1 MIFSRFRF
9 NEKTILELTS
19 PKSAY
24 LYSRKTRLN
33 LVTGYPE
40 VYAIEDF
47 FKEFSRKKLHSKVAS
62 PEVYHFYYEYGMLL
76 NGLGHLVDDS
86 TPLVLTIEYQQSRK
100 VSPRKTKL
108 TALALK
114 TLERPNWTEYKR
126 AFERIQ
132 EHLLSGNCYQVNL
145 TCPFDFETADV
156 IDPRDICDFFFSR
169 PNLGAYAHAT
179 YFGEEMFLSNSPE
192 CLFQYQNGGIFTM
205 PIKGTKP
212 ITKNWK
218 DAWKEM
224 LQDEKEEAELIMI
237 SDLLKNDLNRLDRPI
252 AKVIK
257 RRAPLLVPGLLH
269 QYSLLSVKLGQEI
282 NLGQVLSAL
291 FPGGSI
297 TGAPKKRVMEI
308 IHEIEY
314 AKRGIYTGTTLLCY
328 QDKKVASVNIRTAT
342 ISPADRLWRY
352 GAGGGI
358 TLLSR
363 PASEFQEME
372 SKVKSFLTLIKSPGY

>member
-1 MIFSRFRF
+1 M
-9 NEKTILELTS
+9 
-19 PKSAY
+19 
-24 LYSRKTRLN
+24 
-33 LVTGYPE
+33 TGYPE